1 VRGARCLSLV
11 SIPLERVRYGRETSR
26 RGRSLRPAVS
36 PWIMRPPE
44 RLGVH
49 LSLDFEESV
58 MFAIALSLPSSLSVS
73 R

>member
-1 VRGARCLSLV
+1 
-11 SIPLERVRYGRETSR
+11 
-26 RGRSLRPAVS
+26 
-36 PWIMRPPE
+36 MRAPE